1 MAQDPPVSILEWS
14 TRDVKALRKAYADV
28 QSEFLPDAAADVSVN
43 ELAILGF
50 NGLIFTPA
58 ALRSAT
64 PILYFHGGRWVAG
77 SPRTHLP
84 LCSWVAGL
92 TGQRVISAR
101 YALAPEHPFP
111 AQKIDAVTAL
121 NALAQGRI
129 ASVGRPQHIV
139 LAGDDAGAAVALWA
153 EAGARPATRALIERI
168 VSLYGIFGLRASF
181 SLGKFGPLTPG
192 LSDRD
197 VLAMYARLGDKLP
210 TAMTQSFL
218 AKGAPL
224 TVLIASEDPLA
235 DDSHALVEWARG
247 GGRMVRVV
255 AAKELPRDAL
265 HAAGRSEEIMRW
277 LRMALE

>member
-1 MAQDPPVSILEWS
+1 MAQDPPASGLEWS
-14 TRDVKALRKAYADV
+14 THDVKALRQAYADM
-28 QSEFLPDAAADVSVN
+28 QSAFLPDAAVDVSVD

-58 ALRSAT
+58 ALRSTT

-77 SPRTHLP
+77 SPWTHLP

-129 ASVGRPQHIV
+129 ALVGRPRHIV

-153 EAGARPATRALIERI
+153 EAGVRPATRALIERI
-168 VSLYGIFGLRASF
+168 VSLYGIFGLRDSF

-192 LSDRD
+192 LSSKD
-197 VLAMYARLGDKLP
+197 VLAMYARLGDRLP
-210 TAMTQSFL
+210 PTMTRSFL

-224 TVLIASEDPLA
+224 TVLIAGGDPLA
-235 DDSHALVEWARG
+235 DDSHALVKWARG
-247 GGRMVRVV
+247 GGRAVRIVE
-255 AAKELPRDAL
+255 AEELPRDAL
-265 HAAGRSEEIMRW
+265 HAAGRSEEIMKW
-277 LRMALE
+277 LRAALE